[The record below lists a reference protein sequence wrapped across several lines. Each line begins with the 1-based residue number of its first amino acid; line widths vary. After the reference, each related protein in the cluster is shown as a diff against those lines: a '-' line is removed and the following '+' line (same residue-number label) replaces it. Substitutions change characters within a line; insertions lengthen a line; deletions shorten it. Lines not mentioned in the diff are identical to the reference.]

1 MKRWLIIWCLLFGF
15 SAAVF
20 SQTLEMEDLRKNR
33 ERTLKELNETNKK
46 LNKTLKSAKNS
57 LNELNS
63 ITAEIRQQ
71 RNLISKI
78 NREIAV
84 INRRQRAV
92 KDTIYLLQKDLTAK
106 KRSYAN
112 AVKRMGHQRSEYDEL
127 MFIFSASSLS
137 QSYRRARYLKE
148 YSAWRKRQAAE
159 IAERKQQLE
168 VLQKQLAKSVAEK
181 NAVLKERN
189 AEAEVLKKQEG
200 SKRTLIAGLKKQEK
214 QLKREIDRKRK
225 QAEALDRKL
234 EQLIAE
240 EERKS
245 STRADKT
252 EGKNST
258 AQQRPTKGY
267 KMTKEELAL
276 SGSFEKNKGKLP
288 FPLSGSYKIVAHFG
302 RQKHPELRYV
312 QTENS
317 GIDIE
322 TMPGTKARAVFNG
335 VVSRIFVTPG
345 YNSTIIVRHG
355 NYLTIYANLS
365 EVYVRAGEK
374 VSTGQN
380 LGKIYSDSQ
389 DGNRTILTFQLWK
402 ERTKLNPEL
411 WLNL

>member
-1 MKRWLIIWCLLFGF
+1 MKRVLVILCLCLGV
-15 SAAVF
+15 SSMLF
-20 SQTLEMEDLRKNR
+20 SQTLEMEKLRKNR
-33 ERTLKELNETNKK
+33 EQTLKELNETNKK
-46 LNKTLKSAKNS
+46 LNKTLRNAKSS

-71 RNLISKI
+71 RNLIAKI
-78 NREIAV
+78 NREIAA
-84 INRRQRAV
+84 INRKQRAV
-92 KDTIYLLQKDLTAK
+92 KDTIYLLQKELTAK
-106 KRSYAN
+106 KRSYAK
-112 AVKRMGHQRSEYDEL
+112 AVKRMGHRRSEYDEL

-148 YSAWRKRQAAE
+148 YSAWRKRQAEE
-159 IAERKQQLE
+159 IAERKKQLE
-168 VLQKQLAKSVAEK
+168 ELQKELAKSVAEK

-189 AEAEVLKKQEG
+189 AEAEVLEKQEG
-200 SKRTLIAGLKKQEK
+200 SKRTLIAGLKKQER
-214 QLKREIDRKRK
+214 QLKKEIERKRK
-225 QAEALDRKL
+225 QARELDRKL

-245 STRADKT
+245 SDRADKA
-252 EGKNST
+252 EGGTST
-258 AQQRPTKGY
+258 AKRSTKGY

-288 FPLSGSYKIVAHFG
+288 FPLSGSYKIVARFG
-302 RQKHPELRYV
+302 RQQHPELRYV

-322 TMPGTKARAVFNG
+322 TTPGTRARAVFNG

-374 VSTGQN
+374 VTTGQN

-389 DGNRTILTFQLWK
+389 DGNRTILTFQRWK
-402 ERTKLNPEL
+402 ERTKLNPES

>member
-189 AEAEVLKKQEG
+189 AETEVLKKQEG

-276 SGSFEKNKGKLP
+276 SAVSR
-288 FPLSGSYKIVAHFG
+288 KIKESC
-302 RQKHPELRYV
+302 RSLC
-312 QTENS
+312 
-317 GIDIE
+317 
-322 TMPGTKARAVFNG
+322 RAV
-335 VVSRIFVTPG
+335 I
-345 YNSTIIVRHG
+345 
-355 NYLTIYANLS
+355 
-365 EVYVRAGEK
+365 K
-374 VSTGQN
+374 
-380 LGKIYSDSQ
+380 
-389 DGNRTILTFQLWK
+389 
-402 ERTKLNPEL
+402 
-411 WLNL
+411 

>member
-258 AQQRPTKGY
+258 AQQRSTKGY

-288 FPLSGSYKIVAHFG
+288 FPLSGGYKIVAHFG

-322 TMPGTKARAVFNG
+322 TTPGTKARAVFNG

-380 LGKIYSDSQ
+380 LGKIYSDAQ

>member
-1 MKRWLIIWCLLFGF
+1 MKRVLVILCLCLGV
-15 SAAVF
+15 SSMLF
-20 SQTLEMEDLRKNR
+20 SQTLEMEKLRKNR
-33 ERTLKELNETNKK
+33 EQTLKELNETNKK
-46 LNKTLKSAKNS
+46 LNRTLRNAKSS

-71 RNLISKI
+71 RNLIAKI
-78 NREIAV
+78 NREITA
-84 INRRQRAV
+84 INRRQRSV

-106 KRSYAN
+106 KRSYAK
-112 AVKRMGHQRSEYDEL
+112 AVKRMGHRRSEYDEL

-148 YSAWRKRQAAE
+148 YSAWRKRQAEE

-168 VLQKQLAKSVAEK
+168 ELQKELAKSVAEK

-189 AEAEVLKKQEG
+189 AEAEVLEKQEG
-200 SKRTLIAGLKKQEK
+200 SKRTLIAGLKKQER
-214 QLKREIDRKRK
+214 QLKKEIERKRK
-225 QAEALDRKL
+225 QARELDRKL

-245 STRADKT
+245 SDRADKA
-252 EGKNST
+252 EGGTST
-258 AQQRPTKGY
+258 AKRSTKGY

-288 FPLSGSYKIVAHFG
+288 FPLSGSYKIVARFG
-302 RQKHPELRYV
+302 RQQHPELRYV

-322 TMPGTKARAVFNG
+322 TTPGTRARAVFNG

-374 VSTGQN
+374 VTTGQN

-402 ERTKLNPEL
+402 ERTKLNPES

>member
-1 MKRWLIIWCLLFGF
+1 MKRWLVILCIIGLGASTAL
-15 SAAVF
+15 F
-20 SQTLEMEDLRKNR
+20 SQTLEMEKLRRNR
-33 ERTLKELNETNKK
+33 EQTLKELNETNKK
-46 LNKTLKSAKNS
+46 LDKTLRSAKSS
-57 LNELNS
+57 LNESNS
-63 ITAEIRQQ
+63 ITAEIKQQ
-71 RNLISKI
+71 RNLIAKI
-78 NREIAV
+78 NKEIAS
-84 INRRQRAV
+84 INRKQRAV

-112 AVKRMGHQRSEYDEL
+112 AVKRMGHRRSEYDEL

-168 VLQKQLAKSVAEK
+168 ELQKELAKSMAEK
-181 NAVLKERN
+181 NAVLKERS
-189 AEAEVLKKQEG
+189 AEADVLQKQES
-200 SKRTLIAGLKKQEK
+200 SKRNLIAGLKKQEK

-245 STRADKT
+245 SERADKAD
-252 EGKNST
+252 GQNST
-258 AQQRPTKGY
+258 VKRSSKGY

-302 RQKHPELRYV
+302 RQQHPELRYV

-322 TMPGTKARAVFNG
+322 TTPGTKARSVFNG

-374 VSTGQN
+374 VKTGQN

>member
-258 AQQRPTKGY
+258 AQQRSTKGY
-267 KMTKEELAL
+267 KMTKEELA
-276 SGSFEKNKGKLP
+276 
-288 FPLSGSYKIVAHFG
+288 LSGSYKIVAHFG

-322 TMPGTKARAVFNG
+322 TTPGTKARAVFNG

>member
-15 SAAVF
+15 SAAAF

-148 YSAWRKRQAAE
+148 YSAWRKRLP
-159 IAERKQQLE
+159 RLRNGNSNWKCC
-168 VLQKQLAKSVAEK
+168 K
-181 NAVLKERN
+181 NN
-189 AEAEVLKKQEG
+189 
-200 SKRTLIAGLKKQEK
+200 
-214 QLKREIDRKRK
+214 
-225 QAEALDRKL
+225 
-234 EQLIAE
+234 
-240 EERKS
+240 
-245 STRADKT
+245 
-252 EGKNST
+252 
-258 AQQRPTKGY
+258 
-267 KMTKEELAL
+267 
-276 SGSFEKNKGKLP
+276 LP
-288 FPLSGSYKIVAHFG
+288 
-302 RQKHPELRYV
+302 
-312 QTENS
+312 
-317 GIDIE
+317 
-322 TMPGTKARAVFNG
+322 
-335 VVSRIFVTPG
+335 
-345 YNSTIIVRHG
+345 
-355 NYLTIYANLS
+355 
-365 EVYVRAGEK
+365 K
-374 VSTGQN
+374 V
-380 LGKIYSDSQ
+380 
-389 DGNRTILTFQLWK
+389 
-402 ERTKLNPEL
+402 
-411 WLNL
+411 

>member
-148 YSAWRKRQAAE
+148 YSAWKKAAGCRDCG
-159 IAERKQQLE
+159 RKQQLE

-245 STRADKT
+245 SHPCRQDLREKILLHSS
-252 EGKNST
+252 GL
-258 AQQRPTKGY
+258 QR
-267 KMTKEELAL
+267 L
-276 SGSFEKNKGKLP
+276 
-288 FPLSGSYKIVAHFG
+288 
-302 RQKHPELRYV
+302 
-312 QTENS
+312 
-317 GIDIE
+317 
-322 TMPGTKARAVFNG
+322 
-335 VVSRIFVTPG
+335 
-345 YNSTIIVRHG
+345 
-355 NYLTIYANLS
+355 
-365 EVYVRAGEK
+365 
-374 VSTGQN
+374 
-380 LGKIYSDSQ
+380 
-389 DGNRTILTFQLWK
+389 
-402 ERTKLNPEL
+402 
-411 WLNL
+411 

>member
-258 AQQRPTKGY
+258 AQQRSTKGY

-276 SGSFEKNKGKLP
+276 SGSFEKIKESCRSLC
-288 FPLSGSYKIVAHFG
+288 
-302 RQKHPELRYV
+302 
-312 QTENS
+312 
-317 GIDIE
+317 
-322 TMPGTKARAVFNG
+322 RAV
-335 VVSRIFVTPG
+335 I
-345 YNSTIIVRHG
+345 
-355 NYLTIYANLS
+355 
-365 EVYVRAGEK
+365 K
-374 VSTGQN
+374 
-380 LGKIYSDSQ
+380 
-389 DGNRTILTFQLWK
+389 
-402 ERTKLNPEL
+402 
-411 WLNL
+411 

>member
-1 MKRWLIIWCLLFGF
+1 MKRVLVILCLCLGV
-15 SAAVF
+15 SSMLF
-20 SQTLEMEDLRKNR
+20 SQTLEMEKLRKNR
-33 ERTLKELNETNKK
+33 EQTLKELNETNKK
-46 LNKTLKSAKNS
+46 LNKTLRNAKSS

-71 RNLISKI
+71 RNLIAKI
-78 NREIAV
+78 NREIAA
-84 INRRQRAV
+84 INRKQRAV

-106 KRSYAN
+106 KRSYAK
-112 AVKRMGHQRSEYDEL
+112 AVKRMGHRRSEYDEL

-148 YSAWRKRQAAE
+148 YSAWRKRQAEE
-159 IAERKQQLE
+159 IAERKKQLE
-168 VLQKQLAKSVAEK
+168 ELQKELAKSVAEK

-189 AEAEVLKKQEG
+189 AEAEVLEKQEG
-200 SKRTLIAGLKKQEK
+200 SKRTLIAGLKKQER
-214 QLKREIDRKRK
+214 QLKKEIERKRK
-225 QAEALDRKL
+225 QARELDRKL

-245 STRADKT
+245 SDRADKA
-252 EGKNST
+252 EGGTST
-258 AQQRPTKGY
+258 AKRSTKGY

-288 FPLSGSYKIVAHFG
+288 FPLSGSYKIVARFG
-302 RQKHPELRYV
+302 RQQHPELRYV

-322 TMPGTKARAVFNG
+322 TTPGTRARAVFNG

-355 NYLTIYANLS
+355 NYLTIYANLT
-365 EVYVRAGEK
+365 EVYVRAHEK
-374 VSTGQN
+374 VTTGQN

>member
-258 AQQRPTKGY
+258 AQQRPTEGY

-288 FPLSGSYKIVAHFG
+288 FPLSGGYKIVAHFG

-322 TMPGTKARAVFNG
+322 TTPGTKARAVFNG

-380 LGKIYSDSQ
+380 LGKIYSDAQ

>member
-1 MKRWLIIWCLLFGF
+1 MKRVLVILCLCLGV
-15 SAAVF
+15 SSMLF
-20 SQTLEMEDLRKNR
+20 SQTLEMEKLRKNR
-33 ERTLKELNETNKK
+33 EQTLKELNETNKK
-46 LNKTLKSAKNS
+46 LNKTLRNAKSS

-71 RNLISKI
+71 RNLIAKI
-78 NREIAV
+78 NREIAA

-106 KRSYAN
+106 KRSYAK
-112 AVKRMGHQRSEYDEL
+112 AVKRMGHRRSEYDEL
-127 MFIFSASSLS
+127 MFIFSAASVGRADGRARELGGCSGGRK
-137 QSYRRARYLKE
+137 RRAE
-148 YSAWRKRQAAE
+148 E
-159 IAERKQQLE
+159 IAERKKQLE
-168 VLQKQLAKSVAEK
+168 ELQKELAKSVAEK

-189 AEAEVLKKQEG
+189 AEAEVLEKQEG
-200 SKRTLIAGLKKQEK
+200 SKRTLIAGLKKQER
-214 QLKREIDRKRK
+214 QLKKEIERKRK
-225 QAEALDRKL
+225 QARELDRKL

-245 STRADKT
+245 SDRADKA
-252 EGKNST
+252 EGGTST
-258 AQQRPTKGY
+258 AKRSTKGY

-302 RQKHPELRYV
+302 RQQHPELRYV

-322 TMPGTKARAVFNG
+322 TTPGTRARAVFNG

-374 VSTGQN
+374 VTTGQN

-402 ERTKLNPEL
+402 ERTKLNPES

>member
-1 MKRWLIIWCLLFGF
+1 MKRVLVILCLCLGV
-15 SAAVF
+15 SSMLF
-20 SQTLEMEDLRKNR
+20 SQTLEMEKLRKNR
-33 ERTLKELNETNKK
+33 EQTLKELNETNKK
-46 LNKTLKSAKNS
+46 LNKTLRNAKSS

-71 RNLISKI
+71 RNLIAKI
-78 NREIAV
+78 NREIAA
-84 INRRQRAV
+84 INRKQRAV

-106 KRSYAN
+106 KRSYAK
-112 AVKRMGHQRSEYDEL
+112 AVKRMGHRRSEYDEL

-148 YSAWRKRQAAE
+148 YSAWRKRQAEE
-159 IAERKQQLE
+159 IAERKKQLE
-168 VLQKQLAKSVAEK
+168 ELQKELAKSVAEK

-189 AEAEVLKKQEG
+189 AEAEVLEKQEG
-200 SKRTLIAGLKKQEK
+200 SKRTLIAGLKKQER
-214 QLKREIDRKRK
+214 QLKKEIERKRK
-225 QAEALDRKL
+225 QARELDRKL

-245 STRADKT
+245 SDRADKA
-252 EGKNST
+252 EGGTST
-258 AQQRPTKGY
+258 AKRSTKGY

-288 FPLSGSYKIVAHFG
+288 FPLSGSYKIVARFG
-302 RQKHPELRYV
+302 RQQHPELRYV

-322 TMPGTKARAVFNG
+322 TTPGTRARAVFNG

-374 VSTGQN
+374 VTTGQN

-402 ERTKLNPEL
+402 ERTKLNPES

>member
-1 MKRWLIIWCLLFGF
+1 MKRVLVILCLCLGV
-15 SAAVF
+15 SSMLF
-20 SQTLEMEDLRKNR
+20 SQTLEMEKLRKNR
-33 ERTLKELNETNKK
+33 EQTLKELNETNKK
-46 LNKTLKSAKNS
+46 LNRTLRNAKSS

-71 RNLISKI
+71 RNLIAKI
-78 NREIAV
+78 NREITA
-84 INRRQRAV
+84 INRKQRAV

-106 KRSYAN
+106 KRSYAK
-112 AVKRMGHQRSEYDEL
+112 AVKRMGHRRSEYDEL

-148 YSAWRKRQAAE
+148 YSAWRKRQAEE
-159 IAERKQQLE
+159 IAERKKQLE
-168 VLQKQLAKSVAEK
+168 ELQKELAKSVAEK

-189 AEAEVLKKQEG
+189 AEAEVLEKQEG
-200 SKRTLIAGLKKQEK
+200 SKRTLIAGLKKQER
-214 QLKREIDRKRK
+214 QLKKEIERKRK
-225 QAEALDRKL
+225 QARELDRKL

-245 STRADKT
+245 SDRADKA
-252 EGKNST
+252 EGGTST
-258 AQQRPTKGY
+258 AKRSTKGY

-288 FPLSGSYKIVAHFG
+288 FPLSGSYKIVARFG
-302 RQKHPELRYV
+302 RQQHPELRYV

-322 TMPGTKARAVFNG
+322 TTPGTRARAVFNG

-374 VSTGQN
+374 VTTGQN

>member
-1 MKRWLIIWCLLFGF
+1 MKRVLVILCLCLGV
-15 SAAVF
+15 SSMLF
-20 SQTLEMEDLRKNR
+20 SQTLEMEKLRKNR
-33 ERTLKELNETNKK
+33 EQTLKELNETNKK
-46 LNKTLKSAKNS
+46 LNRTLRNAKSS

-71 RNLISKI
+71 RNLIAKI
-78 NREIAV
+78 NREITA

-106 KRSYAN
+106 KRSYAK
-112 AVKRMGHQRSEYDEL
+112 AVKRMGHRRSEYDEL

-148 YSAWRKRQAAE
+148 YSAWRKRQAEE

-168 VLQKQLAKSVAEK
+168 ELQKELAKSVAEK

-189 AEAEVLKKQEG
+189 AEAEVLEKQEG
-200 SKRTLIAGLKKQEK
+200 SKRTLIAGLKKQER
-214 QLKREIDRKRK
+214 QLKKEIERKRK
-225 QAEALDRKL
+225 QARELDRKL

-245 STRADKT
+245 SDRADKA
-252 EGKNST
+252 EGGTST
-258 AQQRPTKGY
+258 AKRSTKGY

-288 FPLSGSYKIVAHFG
+288 FPLSGSYKIVARFG
-302 RQKHPELRYV
+302 RQQHPELRYV

-322 TMPGTKARAVFNG
+322 TTPGTRARAVFNG

-374 VSTGQN
+374 VTTGQN

>member
-137 QSYRRARYLKE
+137 QSY
-148 YSAWRKRQAAE
+148 
-159 IAERKQQLE
+159 
-168 VLQKQLAKSVAEK
+168 QKQLAKSVAEK

-322 TMPGTKARAVFNG
+322 TTPGTKARAVFNG

-380 LGKIYSDSQ
+380 LGKIYSDAQ

>member
-168 VLQKQLAKSVAEK
+168 VL
-181 NAVLKERN
+181 
-189 AEAEVLKKQEG
+189 KKQEG

-322 TMPGTKARAVFNG
+322 TTPGTKARAVFNG

>member
-1 MKRWLIIWCLLFGF
+1 MKRWLVLCCIIGLGASTLF
-15 SAAVF
+15 A
-20 SQTLEMEDLRKNR
+20 QTLEMEKLRRNR
-33 ERTLKELNETNKK
+33 EQTLKELNETNKK
-46 LNKTLKSAKNS
+46 LDKTLRSAKSS

-63 ITAEIRQQ
+63 ITAEIKQQ
-71 RNLISKI
+71 RNLIAKI
-78 NREIAV
+78 NKEIAV
-84 INRRQRAV
+84 INRKQRAV

-106 KRSYAN
+106 KRSYAS
-112 AVKRMGHQRSEYDEL
+112 AVKRMGHRRSEYDEL

-137 QSYRRARYLKE
+137 ESYRRARYLKE

-168 VLQKQLAKSVAEK
+168 ELQKELAKSMAEK
-181 NAVLKERN
+181 NAVLKERS

-200 SKRTLIAGLKKQEK
+200 SKRNLIAGLKKQEK

-245 STRADKT
+245 SDRANKADGQT
-252 EGKNST
+252 ST
-258 AQQRPTKGY
+258 AKRSTKGY

-288 FPLSGSYKIVAHFG
+288 FPLAGSYKIVAHFG
-302 RQKHPELRYV
+302 RQQHPELRYV

-322 TMPGTKARAVFNG
+322 TTPGTKARAVFNG

-374 VSTGQN
+374 VKTGQN

-402 ERTKLNPEL
+402 ERTKLNPES

>member
-1 MKRWLIIWCLLFGF
+1 MKRVLVILCLCLGV
-15 SAAVF
+15 SSMLF
-20 SQTLEMEDLRKNR
+20 SQTLEMEKLRKNR
-33 ERTLKELNETNKK
+33 EQTLKELNETNKK
-46 LNKTLKSAKNS
+46 LNKTLRNAKSS

-71 RNLISKI
+71 RNLIAKI
-78 NREIAV
+78 NREIAA
-84 INRRQRAV
+84 INRKQRAV

-106 KRSYAN
+106 KRSYAK
-112 AVKRMGHQRSEYDEL
+112 AVKRMGHRRSEYDEL

-148 YSAWRKRQAAE
+148 YSAWRKRQAEE
-159 IAERKQQLE
+159 IAERKKQLE
-168 VLQKQLAKSVAEK
+168 ELQKELAKSVAEK

-189 AEAEVLKKQEG
+189 AEVEVLEKQEG
-200 SKRTLIAGLKKQEK
+200 SKRTLIAGLKKQER
-214 QLKREIDRKRK
+214 QLKKEIERKRK
-225 QAEALDRKL
+225 QARELDRKL

-245 STRADKT
+245 SDRADKA
-252 EGKNST
+252 EGGTST
-258 AQQRPTKGY
+258 AKRSTKGY

-302 RQKHPELRYV
+302 RQQHPELRYV

-322 TMPGTKARAVFNG
+322 TTPGTKARAVFDG

-345 YNSTIIVRHG
+345 YNSTMIVRHG

-374 VSTGQN
+374 VTTGQN
-380 LGKIYSDSQ
+380 LGKIYSDAQ

>member
-276 SGSFEKNKGKLP
+276 SGS
-288 FPLSGSYKIVAHFG
+288 YKIVAHFG

-322 TMPGTKARAVFNG
+322 TTPGTKARAVFNG

>member
-181 NAVLKERN
+181 N
-189 AEAEVLKKQEG
+189 
-200 SKRTLIAGLKKQEK
+200 QEK

-258 AQQRPTKGY
+258 AQQRSTKGY

-322 TMPGTKARAVFNG
+322 TTPGTKARAVFNG

>member
-1 MKRWLIIWCLLFGF
+1 MKRVLVILCLCLGV
-15 SAAVF
+15 SSMLF
-20 SQTLEMEDLRKNR
+20 SQTLEMEKLRKNR
-33 ERTLKELNETNKK
+33 EQTLKELNETNKK
-46 LNKTLKSAKNS
+46 LNKTLRNAKSS

-71 RNLISKI
+71 RNLIAKI
-78 NREIAV
+78 NREIAA
-84 INRRQRAV
+84 INRKQRAV

-106 KRSYAN
+106 KRSYAK
-112 AVKRMGHQRSEYDEL
+112 AVKRMGHRRSEYDEL

-148 YSAWRKRQAAE
+148 YSAWRKRQAEE
-159 IAERKQQLE
+159 IAERKKQLE
-168 VLQKQLAKSVAEK
+168 ELQKELAKSIAEK

-189 AEAEVLKKQEG
+189 AEAEVLEKQEG
-200 SKRTLIAGLKKQEK
+200 SKRTLIAGLKKQER
-214 QLKREIDRKRK
+214 QLKKEIERKRK
-225 QAEALDRKL
+225 QARELDRKL

-245 STRADKT
+245 SDRADKA
-252 EGKNST
+252 EGGTST
-258 AQQRPTKGY
+258 AKRSTKGY

-288 FPLSGSYKIVAHFG
+288 FPLSGSYKIVARFG
-302 RQKHPELRYV
+302 RQQHPELRYV

-322 TMPGTKARAVFNG
+322 TTPGTRARAVFNG

-374 VSTGQN
+374 VTTGQN

-402 ERTKLNPEL
+402 ERTKLNPES

>member
-1 MKRWLIIWCLLFGF
+1 
-15 SAAVF
+15 
-20 SQTLEMEDLRKNR
+20 
-33 ERTLKELNETNKK
+33 
-46 LNKTLKSAKNS
+46 
-57 LNELNS
+57 
-63 ITAEIRQQ
+63 
-71 RNLISKI
+71 
-78 NREIAV
+78 
-84 INRRQRAV
+84 
-92 KDTIYLLQKDLTAK
+92 
-106 KRSYAN
+106 
-112 AVKRMGHQRSEYDEL
+112 MGHRRSEYDEL

-168 VLQKQLAKSVAEK
+168 ELQKELAKSMAEK
-181 NAVLKERN
+181 NAILKERS
-189 AEAEVLKKQEG
+189 AEANVLEKQES
-200 SKRTLIAGLKKQEK
+200 SKRNLIAGLKKQEK

-245 STRADKT
+245 SDRANKADGQT
-252 EGKNST
+252 ST
-258 AQQRPTKGY
+258 AKRSTKGY

-302 RQKHPELRYV
+302 RQQHPELRYV

-322 TMPGTKARAVFNG
+322 TTPGTKARAVFNG

-374 VSTGQN
+374 VKTGQN

-402 ERTKLNPEL
+402 ERTKLNPES

>member
-1 MKRWLIIWCLLFGF
+1 MKRVLVILCLCLGV
-15 SAAVF
+15 SSMLF
-20 SQTLEMEDLRKNR
+20 SQTLEMEKLRKNR
-33 ERTLKELNETNKK
+33 EQTLKELNETNKK
-46 LNKTLKSAKNS
+46 LNKTLRNAKSS

-71 RNLISKI
+71 RNLIAKI
-78 NREIAV
+78 NREIAT
-84 INRRQRAV
+84 INRKQRAV

-106 KRSYAN
+106 KRSYAK
-112 AVKRMGHQRSEYDEL
+112 AVKRMGHRRSEYDEL

-148 YSAWRKRQAAE
+148 YSAWRKRQAEE
-159 IAERKQQLE
+159 IAERKKQLE
-168 VLQKQLAKSVAEK
+168 ELQKELAKSVAEK

-189 AEAEVLKKQEG
+189 AEAEVLEKQEG
-200 SKRTLIAGLKKQEK
+200 SKRTLIAGLKKQER
-214 QLKREIDRKRK
+214 QLKKEIERKRK
-225 QAEALDRKL
+225 QARELDRKL

-245 STRADKT
+245 SDRADKA
-252 EGKNST
+252 EGGTST
-258 AQQRPTKGY
+258 AKRSTKGY

-288 FPLSGSYKIVAHFG
+288 FPLSGSYKIVARFG
-302 RQKHPELRYV
+302 RQQHPELRYV

-322 TMPGTKARAVFNG
+322 TTPGTRARAVFNG

-374 VSTGQN
+374 VTTGQN

-402 ERTKLNPEL
+402 ERTKLNPES

>member
-1 MKRWLIIWCLLFGF
+1 MKRWLVLCCIIGLGASTLF
-15 SAAVF
+15 A
-20 SQTLEMEDLRKNR
+20 QTLEMEKLRRNR
-33 ERTLKELNETNKK
+33 EQTLKELNETNKK
-46 LNKTLKSAKNS
+46 LDKTLRSAKSS

-63 ITAEIRQQ
+63 ITAEIKQQ
-71 RNLISKI
+71 RNLIAKI
-78 NREIAV
+78 NKEIAV
-84 INRRQRAV
+84 INRKQRAV

-106 KRSYAN
+106 KRSYAS
-112 AVKRMGHQRSEYDEL
+112 AVKRMGHRRSEYDEL

-137 QSYRRARYLKE
+137 ESYRRARYLKE

-168 VLQKQLAKSVAEK
+168 ELQKELAKSMAEK
-181 NAVLKERN
+181 NAVLKERS

-200 SKRTLIAGLKKQEK
+200 SKRNLIAGLKKQEK

-245 STRADKT
+245 SDRANKADGQT
-252 EGKNST
+252 ST
-258 AQQRPTKGY
+258 TKRSTNGY

-288 FPLSGSYKIVAHFG
+288 FPLAGSYKIVAHFG
-302 RQKHPELRYV
+302 RQQHPELRYV

-322 TMPGTKARAVFNG
+322 TTPGTKARAVFNG

-374 VSTGQN
+374 VKTGQN

-402 ERTKLNPEL
+402 ERTKLNPES

>member
-1 MKRWLIIWCLLFGF
+1 MKRFLIILYLCVGVSSML
-15 SAAVF
+15 F
-20 SQTLEMEDLRKNR
+20 SQTLEMEQLRKNR
-33 ERTLKELNETNKK
+33 EQTLKELNETNKK
-46 LNKTLKSAKNS
+46 LDKTLRNAKSS

-63 ITAEIRQQ
+63 ITAEIKQQ
-71 RNLISKI
+71 RNLIAKI
-78 NREIAV
+78 NKEIAV
-84 INRRQRAV
+84 INRKQQAV

-106 KRSYAN
+106 KQSYAK
-112 AVKRMGHQRSEYDEL
+112 AVKRMGHRRSEYDEL

-159 IAERKQQLE
+159 ITERKQQLE
-168 VLQKQLAKSVAEK
+168 ELQKELAKSIAEK

-200 SKRTLIAGLKKQEK
+200 SKRTLIAGLKKQER
-214 QLKREIDRKRK
+214 QLKKEIERKRK
-225 QAEALDRKL
+225 QAAELDRKL

-245 STRADKT
+245 SDRADKA
-252 EGKNST
+252 EGGTST
-258 AQQRPTKGY
+258 AKRSTKGY

-302 RQKHPELRYV
+302 RQQHPELRYV

-322 TMPGTKARAVFNG
+322 TTPGTKARAVFNG

-365 EVYVRAGEK
+365 EVYVQAGEK
-374 VSTGQN
+374 VTTGQN

-402 ERTKLNPEL
+402 ERTKLNPES

>member
-189 AEAEVLKKQEG
+189 AETEVLKKQV
-200 SKRTLIAGLKKQEK
+200 
-214 QLKREIDRKRK
+214 KREIDRKRK

-322 TMPGTKARAVFNG
+322 TTPGTKARAVFNG

-380 LGKIYSDSQ
+380 LGKIYSDAQ

>member
-1 MKRWLIIWCLLFGF
+1 MKRVLVILCLCLGV
-15 SAAVF
+15 SSMLF
-20 SQTLEMEDLRKNR
+20 SQTLEMEKLRKNR
-33 ERTLKELNETNKK
+33 EQTLKELNETNKK
-46 LNKTLKSAKNS
+46 LNRTLRNAKSS

-71 RNLISKI
+71 RNLIAKI
-78 NREIAV
+78 NREITA

-106 KRSYAN
+106 KRSYAK
-112 AVKRMGHQRSEYDEL
+112 AVKRMGHRRSEYDEL

-148 YSAWRKRQAAE
+148 YSAWRKRQAEE
-159 IAERKQQLE
+159 IAERKKQLE
-168 VLQKQLAKSVAEK
+168 ELQKELAKSVAEK

-189 AEAEVLKKQEG
+189 AEAEVLEKQEG
-200 SKRTLIAGLKKQEK
+200 SKRTLIAGLKKQER
-214 QLKREIDRKRK
+214 QLKKEIERKRK
-225 QAEALDRKL
+225 QARELDRKL

-245 STRADKT
+245 SDRADKA
-252 EGKNST
+252 EGGTST
-258 AQQRPTKGY
+258 AKRSTKGY

-288 FPLSGSYKIVAHFG
+288 FPLSGSYKIVARFG
-302 RQKHPELRYV
+302 RQQHPELRYV

-322 TMPGTKARAVFNG
+322 TTPGTRARAVFNG

-374 VSTGQN
+374 VTTGQN

-402 ERTKLNPEL
+402 ERTKLNPES

>member
-258 AQQRPTKGY
+258 A
-267 KMTKEELAL
+267 
-276 SGSFEKNKGKLP
+276 
-288 FPLSGSYKIVAHFG
+288 
-302 RQKHPELRYV
+302 
-312 QTENS
+312 
-317 GIDIE
+317 
-322 TMPGTKARAVFNG
+322 
-335 VVSRIFVTPG
+335 
-345 YNSTIIVRHG
+345 
-355 NYLTIYANLS
+355 
-365 EVYVRAGEK
+365 
-374 VSTGQN
+374 
-380 LGKIYSDSQ
+380 
-389 DGNRTILTFQLWK
+389 
-402 ERTKLNPEL
+402 
-411 WLNL
+411 

>member
-1 MKRWLIIWCLLFGF
+1 MKRVLVILCLCLGV
-15 SAAVF
+15 SSMLF
-20 SQTLEMEDLRKNR
+20 SQTLEMEKLRKNR
-33 ERTLKELNETNKK
+33 EQTLKELNETNKK
-46 LNKTLKSAKNS
+46 LNKTLRNAKSS

-71 RNLISKI
+71 RNLIAKI
-78 NREIAV
+78 NREIAA
-84 INRRQRAV
+84 INRKQRAV

-106 KRSYAN
+106 KRSYAK
-112 AVKRMGHQRSEYDEL
+112 AVKRMGHRRSEYDEL

-148 YSAWRKRQAAE
+148 YSAWRKRQAEE
-159 IAERKQQLE
+159 IAERKKQLE
-168 VLQKQLAKSVAEK
+168 ELQKELDKSVAEK

-189 AEAEVLKKQEG
+189 AEAEVLEKQEG
-200 SKRTLIAGLKKQEK
+200 SKRTLIAGLKKQER
-214 QLKREIDRKRK
+214 QLKKEIERKRK
-225 QAEALDRKL
+225 QARELDRKL

-245 STRADKT
+245 SDRADKA
-252 EGKNST
+252 EGGTST
-258 AQQRPTKGY
+258 AKRSTKGY

-288 FPLSGSYKIVAHFG
+288 FPLSGSYKIVARFG
-302 RQKHPELRYV
+302 RQQHPELRYV

-322 TMPGTKARAVFNG
+322 TTPGTRARAVFNG

-374 VSTGQN
+374 VTTGQN

>member
-1 MKRWLIIWCLLFGF
+1 MKRFLVILCLCLGV
-15 SAAVF
+15 SSMLF
-20 SQTLEMEDLRKNR
+20 SQTLEMEKLRKNR
-33 ERTLKELNETNKK
+33 EQTLKELNETNKK
-46 LNKTLKSAKNS
+46 LNRTLRNAKSS

-71 RNLISKI
+71 RNLIAKI
-78 NREIAV
+78 NREITA

-106 KRSYAN
+106 KRSYAK
-112 AVKRMGHQRSEYDEL
+112 AVKRMGHRRSEYDEL

-148 YSAWRKRQAAE
+148 YSAWRKRQAEE
-159 IAERKQQLE
+159 IAERKKQLE
-168 VLQKQLAKSVAEK
+168 ELQKELAKSVAEK

-189 AEAEVLKKQEG
+189 AEAEVLEKQEG
-200 SKRTLIAGLKKQEK
+200 SKRTLIAGLKKQER
-214 QLKREIDRKRK
+214 QLKKEIERKRK
-225 QAEALDRKL
+225 QARELDRKL

-245 STRADKT
+245 SDRADKA
-252 EGKNST
+252 EGGTST
-258 AQQRPTKGY
+258 AKRSTKGY

-302 RQKHPELRYV
+302 RQQHPELRYV

-322 TMPGTKARAVFNG
+322 TTPGTRARAVFNG

-374 VSTGQN
+374 VTTGQN

-402 ERTKLNPEL
+402 ERTKLNPES

>member
-1 MKRWLIIWCLLFGF
+1 MKRVLVILCLCLGV
-15 SAAVF
+15 SSMLF
-20 SQTLEMEDLRKNR
+20 SQTLEMEKLRKNR
-33 ERTLKELNETNKK
+33 EQTLKELNETNKK
-46 LNKTLKSAKNS
+46 LNKTLRNAKSS

-71 RNLISKI
+71 RNLIAKI
-78 NREIAV
+78 NREIAA
-84 INRRQRAV
+84 INRKQRAV

-106 KRSYAN
+106 KRSYAK
-112 AVKRMGHQRSEYDEL
+112 AVKRMGHRRSEYDEL

-148 YSAWRKRQAAE
+148 YSAWRKRQAEE
-159 IAERKQQLE
+159 IAERKKQLE
-168 VLQKQLAKSVAEK
+168 ELQKELAKSVAEK

-189 AEAEVLKKQEG
+189 AEAEVLEKQEG
-200 SKRTLIAGLKKQEK
+200 SKRTLIAGLKKQER
-214 QLKREIDRKRK
+214 QLKKEIERKRK
-225 QAEALDRKL
+225 QARELDRKL

-245 STRADKT
+245 SDRADKA
-252 EGKNST
+252 EGGTST
-258 AQQRPTKGY
+258 AKRSTKGY

-288 FPLSGSYKIVAHFG
+288 FPLSGSYKIVARFG
-302 RQKHPELRYV
+302 RQQHPELRYV

-322 TMPGTKARAVFNG
+322 TTPGTRARAVFNG

-374 VSTGQN
+374 VTTGQN

>member
-1 MKRWLIIWCLLFGF
+1 MKRVLVILCLCLGV
-15 SAAVF
+15 SSMLF
-20 SQTLEMEDLRKNR
+20 SQTLEMEKLRKNR
-33 ERTLKELNETNKK
+33 EQTLKELNETNKK
-46 LNKTLKSAKNS
+46 LNKTLRNAKSS

-71 RNLISKI
+71 RNLIAKI
-78 NREIAV
+78 NREIAA
-84 INRRQRAV
+84 INRKQRAV

-106 KRSYAN
+106 KRSYAK
-112 AVKRMGHQRSEYDEL
+112 AVKRMGHRRSEYDEL

-148 YSAWRKRQAAE
+148 YSAWRKRQPE
-159 IAERKQQLE
+159 EKAERKKQLE
-168 VLQKQLAKSVAEK
+168 ELQKELDKSVAEK

-189 AEAEVLKKQEG
+189 AEAEVLEKQEG
-200 SKRTLIAGLKKQEK
+200 SKRTLIAGLKKQER
-214 QLKREIDRKRK
+214 QLKKEIERKRK
-225 QAEALDRKL
+225 QARELDRKL

-245 STRADKT
+245 SDRADKA
-252 EGKNST
+252 EGGTST
-258 AQQRPTKGY
+258 AKRSTKGY

-276 SGSFEKNKGKLP
+276 CGSFEKNKGKLP
-288 FPLSGSYKIVAHFG
+288 FPLSGSYKIVARFG
-302 RQKHPELRYV
+302 RQQHPELRYV

-322 TMPGTKARAVFNG
+322 TTPGTRARAVFNG

-374 VSTGQN
+374 VTTGQN